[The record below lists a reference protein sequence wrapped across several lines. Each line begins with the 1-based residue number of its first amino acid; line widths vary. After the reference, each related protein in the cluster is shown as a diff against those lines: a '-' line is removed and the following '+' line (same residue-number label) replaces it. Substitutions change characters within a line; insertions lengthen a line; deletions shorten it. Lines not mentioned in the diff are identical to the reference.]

1 MINYMK
7 QSFVATSVGLNDM
20 VMVTKDLSLLFNVIE
35 DKYIKYNIYN

>member
-20 VMVTKDLSLLFNVIE
+20 VMVTKDLSHLFNLSG
-35 DKYIKYNIYN
+35 DKYVQYNIHN